1 MLSSVDLP
9 QPLGPISDTTSPSRT
24 ARLTCCTAVRL
35 LPDRSTK
42 RMVTLRYSSRIRS
55 DIELQLSAA

>member
-24 ARLTCCTAVRL
+24 ARLTPCTAVRL
-35 LPDRSTK
+35 FPLASTK
-42 RMVTLRYSSRIRS
+42 RIVTLRYSSRIT
-55 DIELQLSAA
+55 SAIA

>member
-24 ARLTCCTAVRL
+24 DRLTCCTAVRL
-35 LPDRSTK
+35 LPELSTN
-42 RMVTLRYSSRIRS
+42 RMVTLRYSSRTTS
-55 DIELQLSAA
+55 DIGLNSGA